1 MPCGECDVPGLEKFY
16 EFLILA
22 ALVGV
27 LIRYTPVLPERWR
40 VPIAVIAVLAVVC
53 YMPFTVG
60 TFRTSQLTTIA
71 IWSIV
76 AIGLNILTGYNGQ
89 ISLGHGAFVLIGAYT
104 AAILTDRESQVGFV
118 DGAPWPFWTAMI
130 MAGLVAAVAGIAV
143 GVPSLRLAGPYL
155 AVATLALMIALPSVL
170 EKYDGLTGG
179 ATGLRV
185 PQPPVPG
192 FLDGILER
200 QEWFFFL
207 AFTTALLMAALAW
220 YIVRSRWGRAFIAI
234 RDTEVAAL
242 AVGISVARYKVLAFT
257 ISAFFA
263 GVAGSLV
270 AFASTG
276 YVSPQ
281 TIGIVLSINY
291 FTAIVIGGLGSI
303 MGSIIGGFVVVLL
316 PDLATDIG
324 AKLFGEQRGARLWP
338 TIYGSILILVI
349 IVMPYGVAGFLHRA
363 ARVKPAD
370 IAGAISRSPRNFA
383 AYLNDARERL
393 TWGWG
398 ERGRKRGDAP

>member
-1 MPCGECDVPGLEKFY
+1 MLPGIEKFY

-27 LIRYTPVLPERWR
+27 LIRYTPVLPARWR
-40 VPIAVIAVLAVVC
+40 VPIAAIAVLVVIC

-60 TFRTSQLTTIA
+60 TFRTSQLTTIT

-76 AIGLNILTGYNGQ
+76 AIGLNVLTGYNGQ

-104 AAILTDRESQVGFV
+104 TAVLTDTQNQLGFF
-118 DGAPWPFWTAMI
+118 DGAQWPFWTAMI
-130 MAGLVAAVAGIAV
+130 MSGLVAAVAGVAV
-143 GVPSLRLAGPYL
+143 GVPSLRLTGPYL
-155 AVATLALMIALPSVL
+155 AVATLSLMIALPSVL
-170 EKYDGLTGG
+170 EKYDSVTGG

-185 PQPPVPG
+185 PQPAVPG

-207 AFTTALLMAALAW
+207 AFTTAVIMAAIAW
-220 YIVRSRWGRAFIAI
+220 YIVRSRWGRAFVAI

-257 ISAFFA
+257 ISAFFG

-270 AFASTG
+270 ALASTG

-324 AKLFGEQRGARLWP
+324 TVLFGEKRGERLWP
-338 TIYGSILILVI
+338 TIYGSILIIVI
-349 IVMPYGVAGFLHRA
+349 IAMPYGVAGFLHRA
-363 ARVKPAD
+363 AGAKPAD
-370 IAGAISRSPRNFA
+370 IAGAISRTPQNA
-383 AYLNDARERL
+383 LAYLADTRERL
-393 TWGWG
+393 TWRWTEHDG
-398 ERGRKRGDAP
+398 KRGDAP

>member
-1 MPCGECDVPGLEKFY
+1 MLPGLEKFY

-27 LIRYTPVLPERWR
+27 LIRYTPVLPARWR
-40 VPIAVIAVLAVVC
+40 VPIAVIAVLVVIC

-60 TFRTSQLTTIA
+60 TFRTSQLTTIT

-76 AIGLNILTGYNGQ
+76 AIGLNVLTGYNGQ

-104 AAILTDRESQVGFV
+104 TAVLTDTQNQLGFF
-118 DGAPWPFWTAMI
+118 DGAQWPFWTAMI
-130 MAGLVAAVAGIAV
+130 MSGLVAAVAGIAV
-143 GVPSLRLAGPYL
+143 GVPSLRLTGPYL
-155 AVATLALMIALPSVL
+155 AVATLSLMIALPSVL
-170 EKYDGLTGG
+170 EKYDSVTGG

-185 PQPPVPG
+185 PQPAVPG

-200 QEWFFFL
+200 PEWFFFL
-207 AFTTALLMAALAW
+207 AFATALIMAAIAW
-220 YIVRSRWGRAFIAI
+220 YVVRSRWGRAFVAI

-257 ISAFFA
+257 ISAFFG

-270 AFASTG
+270 ALASTG

-324 AKLFGEQRGARLWP
+324 SVLFGEKRGERLWP
-338 TIYGSILILVI
+338 TIYGSILIIVI
-349 IVMPYGVAGFLHRA
+349 IAMPYGVAGFLHRA
-363 ARVKPAD
+363 AAVKPAD
-370 IAGAISRSPRNFA
+370 IAGAISRIPQNA
-383 AYLNDARERL
+383 LAYLADTRERL
-393 TWGWG
+393 TWRWT
-398 ERGRKRGDAP
+398 ERDGKRGDAP

>member
-1 MPCGECDVPGLEKFY
+1 
-16 EFLILA
+16 
-22 ALVGV
+22 
-27 LIRYTPVLPERWR
+27 
-40 VPIAVIAVLAVVC
+40 
-53 YMPFTVG
+53 
-60 TFRTSQLTTIA
+60 
-71 IWSIV
+71 
-76 AIGLNILTGYNGQ
+76 
-89 ISLGHGAFVLIGAYT
+89 
-104 AAILTDRESQVGFV
+104 
-118 DGAPWPFWTAMI
+118 MI
-130 MAGLVAAVAGIAV
+130 MSGLVAALAGVAV
-143 GVPSLRLAGPYL
+143 GVPSLRLTGPYL
-155 AVATLALMIALPSVL
+155 AVATLSLMIALPSVL
-170 EKYDGLTGG
+170 EKYDTVTGG

-207 AFTTALLMAALAW
+207 AFTTALLMASLAW
-220 YIVRSRWGRAFIAI
+220 YIVRSRWGRAFVAI

-324 AKLFGEQRGARLWP
+324 TIMFGEQRGERLWP
-338 TIYGSILILVI
+338 AIYGSILILVI
-349 IVMPYGVAGFLHRA
+349 IVMPYGIAGFLHRA

-370 IAGAISRSPRNFA
+370 IAAAVARSPGNLA
-383 AYLNDARERL
+383 TYLNDARERL
-393 TWGWG
+393 TWGWA

>member
-1 MPCGECDVPGLEKFY
+1 VPGVEKFY
-16 EFLILA
+16 ELLILA
-22 ALVGV
+22 ALLGA
-27 LIRYTPVLPERWR
+27 LIRYAPVLPERWR
-40 VPIAVIAVLAVVC
+40 VPVAVVAVIAVIC

-60 TFRTSQLTTIA
+60 TFRTSQLTTIMT
-71 IWSIV
+71 WSIV

-104 AAILTDRESQVGFV
+104 AAILTDSESQVGFI
-118 DGAPWPFWTAMI
+118 DGARWPFWTAMI
-130 MAGLVAAVAGIAV
+130 MAGLVAAVAGVAV
-143 GVPSLRLAGPYL
+143 GVPSLRLTGPYL
-155 AVATLALMIALPSVL
+155 AVATLALMIAMPSVL

-185 PQPPVPG
+185 PQPAVPG

-207 AFTTALLMAALAW
+207 AFTTLFIMAALAW
-220 YIVRSRWGRAFIAI
+220 WVVRSRWGRAFVAI
-234 RDTEVAAL
+234 RDTEVAAQ

-257 ISAFFA
+257 ISAFFGGIA
-263 GVAGSLV
+263 GALL

-324 AKLFGEQRGARLWP
+324 SSLFGEQRGQRLWP
-338 TIYGSILILVI
+338 TIYGAILILVI
-349 IVMPYGVAGFLHRA
+349 IVMPYGIAGFLHRA
-363 ARVKPAD
+363 ARAKPAD
-370 IAGAISRSPRNFA
+370 VAAAISRTPRNLA
-383 AYLNDARERL
+383 AYLSDARERL
-393 TWGWG
+393 TWAWE

>member
-1 MPCGECDVPGLEKFY
+1 MPGVEKFY

-22 ALVGV
+22 AVVGI

-40 VPIAVIAVLAVVC
+40 VPVAVVAVLLVIC

-76 AIGLNILTGYNGQ
+76 AIGLNVLTGYNGQ

-118 DGAPWPFWTAMI
+118 DGAQWPFWTAMI
-130 MAGLVAAVAGIAV
+130 AAGVVAAVAGLAV
-143 GVPSLRLAGPYL
+143 GVPSLRLTGPYL
-155 AVATLALMIALPSVL
+155 AVATLSLMIALPSVL

-192 FLDGILER
+192 LLDGILER

-207 AFTTALLMAALAW
+207 SFTTALLMAAAAW
-220 YIVRSRWGRAFIAI
+220 YIVKSRWGRAFVAI
-234 RDTEVAAL
+234 RDTEVAAMS
-242 AVGISVARYKVLAFT
+242 VGISVARYKVLAFV
-257 ISAFFA
+257 ISAFF
-263 GVAGSLV
+263 GGIAGSLV

-324 AKLFGEQRGARLWP
+324 AQLFGEKRGDRLWP

-349 IVMPYGVAGFLHRA
+349 IVMPYGIAGFLHRA
-363 ARVKPAD
+363 AKVKASEVG
-370 IAGAISRSPRNFA
+370 GAISRTPQNVA
-383 AYLNDARERL
+383 AYFGDVRERL
-393 TWGWG
+393 TWAWE